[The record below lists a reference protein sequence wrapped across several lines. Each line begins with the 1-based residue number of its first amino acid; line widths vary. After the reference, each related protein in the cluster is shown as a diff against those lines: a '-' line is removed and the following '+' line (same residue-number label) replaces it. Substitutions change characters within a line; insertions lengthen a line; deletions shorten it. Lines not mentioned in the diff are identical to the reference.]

1 MKNFTFSFPT
11 QVIFGRDA
19 ETHAG
24 ALSAPFG
31 PNVMLLYGS
40 DRIRRSGLLG
50 RLTADLE
57 AHGLTV
63 TLFGGIQENPVL
75 STAEEGRR
83 LATEKKITLLLA
95 VGGGSVIDTAKAIS
109 LGAKN
114 SVPLWELYSGKAQTQ
129 RALPIGVVLTTAAT
143 ASEANGVSVLCHD
156 VLHEKAALDEPLTRP
171 RFALMNPV
179 LTYTLPPRQTASC
192 AVDIF
197 SHAFERYFH
206 KGQQGTLRSQMCAA
220 VMRTV
225 ITELPRALAH
235 PDSYDARSQLMWA
248 STVAHSNMLGFEGDF
263 ACHALSHVFTTELG
277 LPHGAALGILMTA
290 WCKYIL
296 TDETEAIADFC
307 TLVWQVPSC
316 PSQIQTAQNGI
327 SAFQDFLCSSGLPV
341 TLREAGLCDVSIEH
355 LARLALPDMAGTL
368 GGNFRAL
375 DYGAVVS
382 LLQLARG

>member
-1 MKNFTFSFPT
+1 MEEELSKKLGLPILARVVAVATTGVSPDLMGIGPISATQKVLEKAGLTVSDIDLFEINEAFAAQCVACQRTLGIDEDKLNVNGGGISLGHPVGATGSRLVVTLLYELKRRGGKYGPGHPVRREAAWVPPCLSRWPDRDTSMKNFTFSFPT

-83 LATEKKITLLLA
+83 LAKEKKITLLLA

-206 KGQQGTLRSQMCAA
+206 KG
-220 VMRTV
+220 
-225 ITELPRALAH
+225 
-235 PDSYDARSQLMWA
+235 
-248 STVAHSNMLGFEGDF
+248 
-263 ACHALSHVFTTELG
+263 
-277 LPHGAALGILMTA
+277 
-290 WCKYIL
+290 
-296 TDETEAIADFC
+296 
-307 TLVWQVPSC
+307 
-316 PSQIQTAQNGI
+316 
-327 SAFQDFLCSSGLPV
+327 
-341 TLREAGLCDVSIEH
+341 
-355 LARLALPDMAGTL
+355 
-368 GGNFRAL
+368 
-375 DYGAVVS
+375 
-382 LLQLARG
+382 

>member
-63 TLFGGIQENPVL
+63 TLFGGIQENPAL

-83 LATEKKITLLLA
+83 LAKEKKITLLLA

-290 WCKYIL
+290 WCKYML
-296 TDETEAIADFC
+296 TDETEAPTSAPWFGRSPPVPARFKPPK
-307 TLVWQVPSC
+307 TASPRFRTSSARQAFRLHFGRLVCATFPLSTWRGWLCPIWQERWAATSGPWT
-316 PSQIQTAQNGI
+316 TA
-327 SAFQDFLCSSGLPV
+327 
-341 TLREAGLCDVSIEH
+341 R
-355 LARLALPDMAGTL
+355 
-368 GGNFRAL
+368 
-375 DYGAVVS
+375 
-382 LLQLARG
+382 